1 MIHSQFPLSSV
12 VGFGCP
18 SPPPE
23 SNACLQKVIKE
34 QDLFDPQLLPL
45 GWVGGQQPAQAP
57 PAQLPPRCEA
67 LSVRQTQLDQSARP
81 GHKPVS
87 ACVDLALTVFIDNG
101 SHRMIAHL
109 RSKGGQSGKVLWK
122 AGIEGKLSLE
132 DDDNKNPKD
141 VDNDETEVNDKD
153 S

>member
-57 PAQLPPRCEA
+57 PAQLPPRSQA
-67 LSVRQTQLDQSARP
+67 LSVRQTLLDQSARP

-87 ACVDLALTVFIDNG
+87 AFVLLEMNMLIWLRTIDRFGYKFLT
-101 SHRMIAHL
+101 
-109 RSKGGQSGKVLWK
+109 SG
-122 AGIEGKLSLE
+122 
-132 DDDNKNPKD
+132 PKD
-141 VDNDETEVNDKD
+141 GRPGKFCGRPA
-153 S
+153 

>member
-45 GWVGGQQPAQAP
+45 GWVGGQQPALAP
-57 PAQLPPRCEA
+57 PAQLPPRSQA
-67 LSVRQTQLDQSARP
+67 LSVRQTLLDQSARP

-87 ACVDLALTVFIDNG
+87 AIVGAQQVNW
-101 SHRMIAHL
+101 A
-109 RSKGGQSGKVLWK
+109 
-122 AGIEGKLSLE
+122 EG
-132 DDDNKNPKD
+132 NC
-141 VDNDETEVNDKD
+141 
-153 S
+153 